1 MQTTFALRNF
11 NGQPIKFV
19 KVTTEDHNATKAT
32 PVKQPTHHI
41 IIIDRSGSMYCDLP
55 DTKAMVEKLL
65 TLTEF
70 NDPLQKISLLSY
82 SSQGDVKVHFA
93 KVTVEDVLKADSPY
107 VDEIRSIRVTGLT
120 CISQSLTLAASLVD
134 DKDTTCITLHSD
146 GYANDRSPSSE
157 RTAIAAATEAL
168 AKRPNVFVNTIAYR
182 ESSDFT
188 LLSGVANMASGVCVQ
203 AKSIKQVYEAL
214 HTAQATLAGN
224 MAPALVLTQAKVGD
238 YTVFCSTTAGKVLG
252 SSGDLTVRGLKDTD
266 DKVAYRFQFVDEV
279 EAGTLPDAD
288 PKAVLAYARAQISE
302 GNINNAKYALCG
314 VKSDL
319 LPKHYRAL
327 VAAEVATMAA
337 DIETALFSGPIGHTA
352 GYGLPTGTTVLD
364 VLGVL
369 GKFAKALRVNTK
381 SLMANYKRQGVK
393 RIAGTREA
401 DGSVTPPEFDL
412 KPTNGDYADVLSFDF
427 NRNTATVNILT
438 SRKAQLVK
446 CATGEVIS
454 EVAGIDVSDLRD
466 YRNYTLVGDGSVC
479 TPTLPLKISDKRC
492 HKALVD
498 LGVLSGDFDPN
509 AEVEVN
515 IGVLPLIAFDKA
527 FGLADDVYDRLTK
540 LTAASKLLSACIKEA
555 SDAFTPEQIA
565 DLKAH
570 YLSSSL
576 YFSGPTTTHY
586 ADLQVAL
593 SKGEVDTRLS
603 YKIDIGNAEITALGK
618 LPSANAF
625 LERRFTLTVG
635 GASVDKP
642 KMPSV
647 LDATAVW
654 GEKVLGP
661 RIKLT
666 KVDDLLFPIFQSFLL
681 DGGKGAFADTL
692 RAAGVEDAAV
702 DGLLAA
708 LAGNGDKVE
717 AIMTANRQV
726 AERIEAVYHQEVSP
740 LVFYIG
746 ATGLV
751 PDDLNAKAH
760 TADQIVA
767 AFPDI
772 ALSKDEKEGLFY
784 VLPNGLI
791 LTVFIK
797 GEYYTTAAG
806 LTALTA

>member
-1 MQTTFALRNF
+1 MQTSFALRNF
-11 NGQPIKFV
+11 NGQPVKFV

-32 PVKQPTHHI
+32 PVKQATHHI
-41 IIIDRSGSMYCDLP
+41 IIIDRSGSMYYDLP

-70 NDPLQKISLLSY
+70 NDPLQKISLISY

-107 VDEIRSIRVTGLT
+107 VGEIRSIHVTGLT

-157 RTAIAAATEAL
+157 RTAIADAAAAL

-224 MAPALVLTQAKVGD
+224 MAPALVLAKAGD
-238 YTVFCSTTAGKVLG
+238 YIVFCSTAAGKVLG
-252 SSGDLTVRGLKDTD
+252 SSDDLTVRGLKDTD
-266 DKVAYRFQFVDEV
+266 DKVAYRFQFVDEA
-279 EAGTLPDAD
+279 EAGSLSDAD

-314 VKSDL
+314 VRSTL
-319 LPKHYRAL
+319 LHKHYRAL
-327 VAAEVATMAA
+327 VANEVAAMAA
-337 DIETALFSGPIGHTA
+337 DIEGALFSGTIDQSVA
-352 GYGLPTGTTVLD
+352 FGLASNGPSVLE

-369 GKFAKALRVNTK
+369 GKFAKSLRVNTK
-381 SLMANYKRQGVK
+381 AMMASYKRQGVK
-393 RIAGTREA
+393 RIGGTREA
-401 DGSVTPPEFDL
+401 DGSVTPPEFEL
-412 KPTNGDYADVLSFDF
+412 KATNGDYADVLSFDF

-438 SRKAQLVK
+438 ARKANLVK

-454 EVAGIDVSDLRD
+454 EVAGIDVSNLKDF
-466 YRNYTLVGDGSVC
+466 RNFTLVGDGTIC
-479 TPTLPLKISDKRC
+479 TPILPLRISDKRC

-498 LGVLSGDFDPN
+498 MGVLTGDFDPN
-509 AEVEVN
+509 AEVTVD
-515 IGVLPLIAFDKA
+515 IGSLPLIAFDKA
-527 FGLADDVYDRLTK
+527 FTLADDVYDRLTK

-555 SDAFTPEQIA
+555 SDAFTPEQVA
-565 DLKAH
+565 ELKAH

-586 ADLQVAL
+586 ADLQDAL

-603 YKIDIGNAEITALGK
+603 YKIDVGNAEITALGK

-625 LERRFTLTVG
+625 AERRFTLTVA
-635 GASVDKP
+635 GAAVDKP
-642 KMPSV
+642 KLPSV
-647 LDATAVW
+647 LDTTAVW

-666 KVDDLLFPIFQSFLL
+666 KVDDLLFPIFKSFLL

-692 RAAGVEDAAV
+692 RSAGVEDDAV

-726 AERIEAVYHQEVSP
+726 AERLEAVYHQEVSP

-751 PDDLNAKAH
+751 PDDLNAKAY
-760 TADQIVA
+760 TADQLVA
-767 AFPDI
+767 VYPDI

-784 VLPNGLI
+784 ALPNGLL

-797 GEYYTTAAG
+797 GEYYTTAQANV
-806 LTALTA
+806 

>member
-1 MQTTFALRNF
+1 MKTSFALRNF
-11 NGQPIKFV
+11 NGQPVKFV
-19 KVTTEDHNATKAT
+19 TVTTEDHKAT
-32 PVKQPTHHI
+32 TATAVKTATHHI

-70 NDPLQKISLLSY
+70 NDPLQKISLISY

-93 KVTVEDVLKADSPY
+93 KVTVEDVLKANSPY
-107 VDEIRSIRVTGLT
+107 VGEIRSIQVTGLT
-120 CISQSLTLAASLVD
+120 CISQSLTVAATLVD
-134 DKDTTCITLHSD
+134 DADTTCITLHSD
-146 GYANDRSPSSE
+146 GYANDRSPSAE

-214 HTAQATLAGN
+214 HNAQATLASN
-224 MAPALVLTQAKVGD
+224 MAPALVLAKAED
-238 YTVFCSTTAGKVLG
+238 YTVFCSASAGKVLG
-252 SSGDLTVRGLKDTD
+252 TSGDMTVRGLKDTD
-266 DKVAYRFQFVDEV
+266 DKVAYRFAFVDEV
-279 EAGTLPDAD
+279 TASSLPDAD
-288 PKAVLAYARAQISE
+288 PYAVLAYARAQISE

-314 VKSDL
+314 IKSNL
-319 LPKHYRAL
+319 LPKHFRAL
-327 VAAEVATMAA
+327 VANEVAAMAA
-337 DIETALFSGPIGHTA
+337 DIEATLFKQTPLGCEA
-352 GYGLPTGTTVLD
+352 NYGLATNGPSVLE

-369 GKFAKALRVNTK
+369 GKFAKSLRVNTK
-381 SLMANYKRQGVK
+381 AMMANYKRQGVK
-393 RIAGTREA
+393 RIGGTRNP
-401 DGSVTPPEFDL
+401 DGTVTAPDFDL
-412 KPTNGDYADVLSFDF
+412 KPINGDYADVLSFDF

-438 SRKAQLVK
+438 SRKAQLVRL
-446 CATGEVIS
+446 ATGEVIS

-479 TPTLPLKISDKRC
+479 TPTLPLKTSDKRC

-509 AEVEVN
+509 AEFSLD
-515 IGVLPLIAFDKA
+515 IGSLPLIAFDKT
-527 FGLADDVYDRLTK
+527 FGLADDVYDRLCK
-540 LTAASKLLSACIKEA
+540 LTAASKILSACVKEA
-555 SDAFTPEQIA
+555 SDAFTAEQIA
-565 DLKAH
+565 ELKAH

-586 ADLQVAL
+586 ADLQDAL

-603 YKIDIGNAEITALGK
+603 YKIDVGNAEITALGK

-625 LERRFTLTVG
+625 AERRFTLTVG
-635 GASVDKP
+635 GNAVDKP
-642 KMPSV
+642 KLTSV
-647 LDATAVW
+647 LDGTAVW

-666 KVDDLLFPIFQSFLL
+666 KVDDLLFPIFKSFLL

-692 RAAGVEDAAV
+692 RSAGVADDAV
-702 DGLLAA
+702 DALLAA
-708 LAGNGDKVE
+708 LAGSNGEAKVE
-717 AIMTANRQV
+717 AIMAANRQV
-726 AERIEAVYHQEVSP
+726 AAQLEAVYHQEVSP

-751 PDDLNAKAH
+751 PDDLGAKAY
-760 TADQIVA
+760 TADQIVG

-797 GEYYTTAAG
+797 GEYYTTALANV
-806 LTALTA
+806 